1 MDESIEMFVKEE
13 CELNPAAMMDS
24 ADLWER
30 YKKWCEAGGDRIL
43 SRNRFFAQ
51 LRERFS
57 VCLVKAKPS
66 SPPVV
71 GIGLK

>member
-1 MDESIEMFVKEE
+1 MNQSIELFVKDE
-13 CELNPAAMMDS
+13 CQLSPAAVMNS

-30 YKKWCEAGGDRIL
+30 YKKWCEDGGDKIF
-43 SRNRFFAQ
+43 SRDRFFAQ

-71 GIGLK
+71 GLGLK